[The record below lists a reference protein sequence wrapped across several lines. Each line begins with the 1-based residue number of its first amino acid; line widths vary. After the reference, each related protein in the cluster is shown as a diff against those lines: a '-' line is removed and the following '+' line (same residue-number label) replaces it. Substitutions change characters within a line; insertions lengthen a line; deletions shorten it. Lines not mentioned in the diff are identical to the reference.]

1 MRCYKKQVS
10 YFVVSWGNLVGHREA
25 YFEAIKRQRTS
36 YLDDGGVKIAG
47 ERAAEFLLH
56 HAIDAPFNG
65 GEDG

>member
-1 MRCYKKQVS
+1 M
-10 YFVVSWGNLVGHREA
+10 FLENLVGHREA